1 MDINLKNK
9 RGEFS
14 NGESNKRMK
23 PGSNNKGSS
32 RRFPYMFMVISLS
45 FILSYI
51 PQIFLLFSMFR
62 DPYFWIKSSHV
73 ETIVYK
79 FLDQMV
85 MINNIV
91 NPFVY
96 GFFNK
101 KFRSAAKTLICKFC
115 RQINAL
121 CFYVCLFVYVWDKI
135 WTSRRTFKYLE
146 YNESQN
152 YIAYDVFLVYLM
164 AGLTGNIAVLAIHK
178 TILQD

>member
-1 MDINLKNK
+1 MKQKKISLNQSTGQKELSTSQTVEGSTVYPKDCTNTEANGASREKMDINLKNK
-9 RGEFS
+9 RDEFS
-14 NGESNKRMK
+14 NGESNNWMK

-96 GFFNK
+96 GFSDK

-115 RQINAL
+115 R
-121 CFYVCLFVYVWDKI
+121 
-135 WTSRRTFKYLE
+135 
-146 YNESQN
+146 
-152 YIAYDVFLVYLM
+152 
-164 AGLTGNIAVLAIHK
+164 
-178 TILQD
+178 